1 MEDEFHIH
9 SIGRA
14 RQTTRN
20 EKTLRL
26 RIDKPP
32 TTTDKLPCHWGKCSV
47 HARGVKK
54 RKTSLSFFNR
64 ANIELRCSNTKAGLP
79 DVCRGLSMG
88 QRSVLRPPFFAKEFY
103 WHSHQNAKSTA
114 CREFV
119 YAPAQRFI
127 TFPQEAYWHTH
138 ENGQSKACRR
148 FVYVYA
154 PAQRFVIFPI
164 FPNFPNFPNEFQW
177 HSCYLRPVCTHWA
190 LLSVDM
196 LPKIAH
202 ACSFMGLEKGL
213 DLG

>member
-1 MEDEFHIH
+1 
-9 SIGRA
+9 
-14 RQTTRN
+14 
-20 EKTLRL
+20 
-26 RIDKPP
+26 
-32 TTTDKLPCHWGKCSV
+32 
-47 HARGVKK
+47 
-54 RKTSLSFFNR
+54 
-64 ANIELRCSNTKAGLP
+64 
-79 DVCRGLSMG
+79 MG

-103 WHSHQNAKSTA
+103 WHSHQNAKSKA